1 MTQYSFMPKQNL
13 EDLAR
18 KLGLGHYAQKKPEI
32 ITPAQKITS
41 ISGNEEFSIQED
53 NEFYTIKGIKYE
65 GQIVTINW
73 DKELLDNG
81 ESHTQDEWI
90 TLTDK
95 LPDIAVY
102 HATLSALLAHKK
114 GPCAELVQKVKK
126 MFKKDF
132 DDKDYI
138 MTSTRMKYKP
148 KSKDEI
154 IHNYG
159 SQQPRIA
166 KIDFTGPEAWI
177 DDKSG
182 LEKQMEALLGTSD
195 LKEIEKV
202 YSWFGDKPYLWRLNA
217 KPEQTTQGAVVLGR
231 YIGSNGFYIFCNDYI
246 FIRPA
251 RGAVIVEKKKVP

>member
-1 MTQYSFMPKQNL
+1 MTQYSFMPKQNV

-18 KLGLGHYAQKKPEI
+18 KLGLGHYAQRAEI
-32 ITPAQKITS
+32 IMPVKKTTGILEDK
-41 ISGNEEFSIQED
+41 EFSITED
-53 NEFYTIKGIKYE
+53 NEVYTISGIKYE
-65 GQIVTINW
+65 GQIVTINL

-90 TLTDK
+90 KLTDK
-95 LPDIAVY
+95 LPDITIY
-102 HATLSALLAHKK
+102 HATLSALFANKK
-114 GPCAELVQKVKK
+114 GPHAELVKKVKK

-132 DDKDYI
+132 DGQDYM

-166 KIDFTGPEAWI
+166 KIDFTGPDAWI

-182 LEKQMEALLGTSD
+182 LEKQIEAILGTND
-195 LKEIEKV
+195 LKEIQKV

-217 KPEQTTQGAVVLGR
+217 KPEQTIQGAVVLGR
-231 YIGSNGFYIFCNDYI
+231 SVVNDGFVIGCDGIISGG
-246 FIRPA
+246 PA
-251 RGAVIVEKKKVP
+251 RGLVIVEQKKIV